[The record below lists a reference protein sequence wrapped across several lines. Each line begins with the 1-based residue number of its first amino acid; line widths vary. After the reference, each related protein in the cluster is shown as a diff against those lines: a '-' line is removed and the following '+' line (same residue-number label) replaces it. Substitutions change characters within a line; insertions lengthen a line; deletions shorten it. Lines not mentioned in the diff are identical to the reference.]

1 MVRPEYIRW
10 CRLTPEEARQERAK
24 GRGQSNALQP
34 LLWLLGFHMHYHVSK
49 TRADSEFKGFVC
61 CDQGIFYYVKQSHT
75 RMIPLYDK

>member
-34 LLWLLGFHMHYHVSK
+34 LLWLLYLG
-49 TRADSEFKGFVC
+49 C
-61 CDQGIFYYVKQSHT
+61 
-75 RMIPLYDK
+75 